1 MSRSDLFIVPRRNY
15 ERFPMQPF
23 KKLNNSGNYT
33 NIPLTAVC
41 LLEMDDEIV
50 ISCRMALLVLTRKI
64 SQHKEGVN

>member
-1 MSRSDLFIVPRRNY
+1 
-15 ERFPMQPF
+15 MQPF